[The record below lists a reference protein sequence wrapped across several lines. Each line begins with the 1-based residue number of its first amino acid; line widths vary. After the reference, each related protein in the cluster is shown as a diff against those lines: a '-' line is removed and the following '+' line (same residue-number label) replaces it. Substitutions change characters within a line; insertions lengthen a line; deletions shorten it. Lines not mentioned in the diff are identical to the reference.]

1 MKLHKLISR
10 IFLAFLTSS
19 PEGAIFKY
27 SLTSLEFKITLIFV
41 KSIAS
46 YDKTRSGM
54 RTEKR
59 KKSVCLFF
67 LQKLMPK

>member
-1 MKLHKLISR
+1 MPEKKIFRQMKLRKLISR
-10 IFLAFLTSS
+10 IFLAFLTSN

-59 KKSVCLFF
+59 EKKV
-67 LQKLMPK
+67 